1 MIGAVIILFV
11 LFVIGPIGLF
21 IVAGGWSALQA
32 WLQTETAEERSTG
45 AENAPSETPH

>member
-1 MIGAVIILFV
+1 VIGPILILLA

-21 IVAGGWSALQA
+21 IVAGGWSALQG
-32 WLQTETAEERSTG
+32 WLQTETAEERSTA